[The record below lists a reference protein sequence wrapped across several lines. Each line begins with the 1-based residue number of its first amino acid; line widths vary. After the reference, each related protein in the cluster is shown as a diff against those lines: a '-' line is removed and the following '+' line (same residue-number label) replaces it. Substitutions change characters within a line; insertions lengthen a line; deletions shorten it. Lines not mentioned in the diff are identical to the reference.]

1 MKSFFSTHIIKGNWR
16 NESGMTL
23 IELLVA
29 FTMGLI
35 LMTAAFQFFIT
46 QTKNF
51 NESRQTA
58 EMQQELR
65 HATNFLND
73 HVKLA
78 GNGVPPTSGWQV
90 LENHDG
96 GSGPDSL
103 CILGS
108 FRSLVVSTDQ
118 ELGAKG
124 LEIKVTDTTG
134 IEIGDLIVISY
145 PPEGWQDLFMVTDL
159 NPALNQIM
167 HAKKL
172 PWNPTLQLDHAYPFG
187 SIVTVVSHYSFFVET
202 DDEGRSNLMV
212 QTQAYEPMILAG
224 DIDDFQV
231 RFNLKDNSWVDE
243 PFDLSDIRMVEI
255 TLRLKTPDPIQ
266 GYLDPVYGDAHKRVE
281 LKSIVIPKNIVIA
294 SK

>member
-1 MKSFFSTHIIKGNWR
+1 MKSFFSNHILNGNWR

-35 LMTAAFQFFIT
+35 LLTAAFQFFIT

-65 HATNFLND
+65 HAMNFLND
-73 HVKLA
+73 HIKLA

-90 LENHDG
+90 LENYDG

-103 CILGS
+103 CVLGS
-108 FRSLVVSTDQ
+108 FRSLVIATDQ
-118 ELGAKG
+118 KMGNNG
-124 LEIKVTDTTG
+124 SQVKVDSSDG
-134 IEIGDLIVISY
+134 IEVGDLIVISY
-145 PPEGWQDLFMVTDL
+145 PPNGWQDIFIVTDI
-159 NPALNQIM
+159 NEM
-167 HAKKL
+167 HL
-172 PWNPTLQLDHAYPFG
+172 WHQQSPPWNPTNKLSHAYPLG
-187 SIVTVVSHYSFFVET
+187 STVTVVSHYSFFVET
-202 DDEGRSNLMV
+202 DDEGRLNLMV

-231 RFNLKDNSWVDE
+231 HFKLKDNSWVDE

-266 GYLDPVYGDAHKRVE
+266 GYLDPVYGDAHKRIE
-281 LKSIVIPKNIVIA
+281 LKSIVVPKNIVIA
-294 SK
+294 SR